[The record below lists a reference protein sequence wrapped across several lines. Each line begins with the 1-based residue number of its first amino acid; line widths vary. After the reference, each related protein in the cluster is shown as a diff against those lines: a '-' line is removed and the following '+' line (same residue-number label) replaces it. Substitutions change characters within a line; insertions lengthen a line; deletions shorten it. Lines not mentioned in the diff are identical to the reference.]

1 MLNMSKLF
9 LSVIL
14 PSYNET
20 KNINRGVLGQVHDYL
35 TKQDYTWEV
44 IISDDGSTD
53 QSADLVEE
61 QIKGWKRFRLLRNL
75 HGGKPAAL
83 LHGIHAAKGDY
94 VLFTDMDQST
104 PIDQLAK
111 LLKKLSPDTKVV
123 IGSRGLERKNFPAYR
138 KLGSAVFVT
147 LRKLFLLRDI
157 KDTQCGFK
165 LFDRRLVAKAFP
177 KLEFFKKNTRITG
190 WQVTSYDVELLH
202 IIKKMGEQIEE
213 VVVNWSDADESDSK
227 GGGVGRYLRES
238 REMITQILRV
248 KRNDLKGIYD

>member
-1 MLNMSKLF
+1 MNKIY

-20 KNINRGVLGQVHDYL
+20 KNINRGVLTQVHDYL
-35 TKQDYTWEV
+35 AKQKYSWEV

-53 QSADLVEE
+53 QSADLVAD
-61 QIKGWKRFRLLRNL
+61 QISAWPRFRLLRNV
-75 HGGKPAAL
+75 HGGKPSAL
-83 LHGIHAAKGDY
+83 LHGIQAAKGEY

-104 PIDQLAK
+104 PITQLAK
-111 LLKKLSPDTKVV
+111 LLKKLTPGTKVV
-123 IGSRGLERKNFPAYR
+123 IGSRGLERKNFPFYR

-165 LFDRRLVAKAFP
+165 LFDRKLVAKAFP
-177 KLEFFKKNTRITG
+177 KLEFFKKNTRVTG

-202 IIKKMGEQIEE
+202 IIKKMGERIEE

-238 REMITQILRV
+238 QEMIVQIMRV
-248 KRNDLKGIYD
+248 KRNDLRGIYD